1 MKFKSI
7 ILLALFSTLTSCGQ
21 SVTNEIDNIYSFK
34 PSKLTDKEREL
45 KMPALDGFWEKVKS
59 DTLKN
64 LPMLRKEL
72 QANGHNPFF
81 YYDGSGLL
89 LSLTNNK
96 ADKELA
102 IEAISKCDLD
112 DISQKMFVMTLNG
125 LANEGFDVTKP
136 AIKILYEENYSF
148 YIPQHA
154 MKFNQ
159 GYCLTYMLVPQKN
172 DNYVDTLTTIFK
184 SLKTSAQKAIVTTLW
199 FSYTCKGDAFLIS
212 VIENSTYDKEVK
224 EYAKKIMGYTKLSKE
239 QEEYLKL
246 IGKDELVNLRAE
258 ALKSFSDESIESLD
272 MTTRIQRKE
281 NNCH

>member
-7 ILLALFSTLTSCGQ
+7 ILLALFSTLASCGQ

-136 AIKILYEENYSF
+136 AVKILYEEDYSF
-148 YIPQHA
+148 YISQHA
-154 MKFNQ
+154 MMFNQ

-184 SLKTSAQKAIVTTLW
+184 SLKTPAQKAIVTTLW
-199 FSYTCKGDAFLIS
+199 FSYTCKGDIFLKS
-212 VIENSTYDKEVK
+212 VIENNTLDKEVR
-224 EYAKKIMGYTKLSKE
+224 EYATRIMGYTKLSKE
-239 QEEYLKL
+239 QQEYLKL
-246 IGKDELVNLRAE
+246 IGKDELGNLRAE
-258 ALKSFSDESIESLD
+258 ALKSFSDESIDALD

>member
-7 ILLALFSTLTSCGQ
+7 ILLALFSTLASYGQ

-45 KMPALDGFWEKVKS
+45 KMPALDEFWEKVKS

-125 LANEGFDVTKP
+125 LANEGLDVTKP
-136 AIKILYEENYSF
+136 AVKILYEENYSF
-148 YIPQHA
+148 FIPQHA
-154 MKFNQ
+154 MTFNQ

-199 FSYTCKGDAFLIS
+199 FSYTCKGDIFIKS
-212 VIENSTYDKEVK
+212 IIENSTSDKEVR
-224 EYAKKIMGYTKLSKE
+224 EYAKKIMGYTKLNKE

-246 IGKDELVNLRAE
+246 IGKDELVNLRLE
-258 ALKSFSDESIESLD
+258 ALKRFSDESINELD
-272 MTTRIQRKE
+272 MTTRILRKE

>member
-199 FSYTCKGDAFLIS
+199 FSYTCTGDAFLKS

>member
-7 ILLALFSTLTSCGQ
+7 ILLALFSTLASYGQ

-45 KMPALDGFWEKVKS
+45 KMPALDEFWEKVKS

-125 LANEGFDVTKP
+125 LANEGLDVTKP
-136 AIKILYEENYSF
+136 AVKILYEENYSF
-148 YIPQHA
+148 FIPQHA
-154 MKFNQ
+154 MTFNQ

-199 FSYTCKGDAFLIS
+199 FSYTCKGDIFLKSI
-212 VIENSTYDKEVK
+212 IENSKSDKEVR
-224 EYAKKIMGYTKLSKE
+224 EYAKKIMGYTKLNKE

-246 IGKDELVNLRAE
+246 IGKDELVNLRLE
-258 ALKSFSDESIESLD
+258 ALKRFSDESINELD

>member
-7 ILLALFSTLTSCGQ
+7 ILLALFSTLASYGQ

-112 DISQKMFVMTLNG
+112 DISQKIFVMTLNG

-136 AIKILYEENYSF
+136 AVKILYEENYSF

-159 GYCLTYMLVPQKN
+159 GYCLAYMLVPQKN
-172 DNYVDTLTTIFK
+172 DNYVYTLTTIFN

-199 FSYTCKGDAFLIS
+199 FSYTCKGDVFLKSI
-212 VIENSTYDKEVK
+212 IENSTYDKEVS
-224 EYAKKIMGYTKLSKE
+224 EYAKKIMGYTKLNKE

-258 ALKSFSDESIESLD
+258 ALKSFSDESIDELD
-272 MTTRIQRKE
+272 MATRIQRKE